1 MIHRSAIL
9 LASLLC
15 LPSLASAQAPAGPL
29 AAPAL
34 PQLAAPAISPVGW
47 PVDVAPRSLSVGGQ
61 EELPKSHL
69 FYSIPLSALMG
80 VAGTVLGYGSGLVL
94 LNCQDESS
102 SCLTGPDNAE
112 YGLAALG
119 LAVGSA
125 AGAHFGGLRATSKG
139 DRWLTLAAAAAGA
152 LPMIVGSASDNA
164 GLILGSAALSVTA
177 AVATDHLARRPR

>member
-1 MIHRSAIL
+1 MIPRYAIL

-34 PQLAAPAISPVGW
+34 PHLAAPAIAPGSW
-47 PVDVAPRSLSVGGQ
+47 SADVAPRKMSMGGQ

-94 LNCQDESS
+94 LDCQDESS
-102 SCLTGPDNAE
+102 NCGSGPDNAE

-125 AGAHFGGLRATSKG
+125 AGAHYGGRRATSKG
-139 DRWLTLAAAAAGA
+139 DRWLTFAAAAAGA
-152 LPMIVGSASDNA
+152 LPMIIGSASDND

-177 AVATDHLARRPR
+177 AVATDHLVRRPR

>member
-1 MIHRSAIL
+1 MIHRSAII

-34 PQLAAPAISPVGW
+34 PRMAAPAITPAGASIDIP
-47 PVDVAPRSLSVGGQ
+47 PTLSMEGQ
-61 EELPKSHL
+61 DELPKSHL

-94 LNCQDESS
+94 LDCQDESS
-102 SCLTGPDNAE
+102 NCGSGPDNAE

-119 LAVGSA
+119 LALGSA
-125 AGAHFGGLRATSKG
+125 AGAHYGGRRAASKG
-139 DRWLTLAAAAAGA
+139 DRWLTFAAAAAGA
-152 LPMIVGSASDNA
+152 LPMIIGSASDND
-164 GLILGSAALSVTA
+164 GLILGTAALSVTA
-177 AVATDHLARRPR
+177 AVATDHLVRRPR

>member
-1 MIHRSAIL
+1 MIPRSAIL

-15 LPSLASAQAPAGPL
+15 LPSLAAAQAPAGPL

-34 PQLAAPAISPVGW
+34 PQLAAPAIAPGGW
-47 PVDVAPRSLSVGGQ
+47 SADAAPRTLVMEAQ
-61 EELPKSHL
+61 EDLPKSHL

-102 SCLTGPDNAE
+102 NCETGPDNAE

-119 LAVGSA
+119 LAVGSS

-139 DRWLTLAAAAAGA
+139 DRWLTFAAAAAGA
-152 LPMIVGSASDNA
+152 LPMIIGSASDND
-164 GLILGSAALSVTA
+164 GL
-177 AVATDHLARRPR
+177 